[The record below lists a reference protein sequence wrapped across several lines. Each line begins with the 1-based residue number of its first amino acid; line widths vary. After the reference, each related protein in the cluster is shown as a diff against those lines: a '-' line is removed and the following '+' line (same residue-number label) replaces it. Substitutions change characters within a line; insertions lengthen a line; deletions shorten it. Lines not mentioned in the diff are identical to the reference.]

1 MGRLLK
7 IIVVAVLGLFAVI
20 AGLFGALLLGLAA
33 LFGLV
38 KKPVIQVRTAGGGAG
53 FPRGTPSPR
62 RDAGPAGDVIDVEA
76 TNVETPRELK

>member
-38 KKPVIQVRTAGGGAG
+38 KKPVIQVRTSGGGAG
-53 FPRGTPSPR
+53 FPRGTPPR
-62 RDAGPAGDVIDVEA
+62 RENGPAGDVIDVEA